1 MSNDAIGICCTLAAF
16 VIAAAIAWGLTTGK
30 SVDDFPIDQ

>member
-1 MSNDAIGICCTLAAF
+1 MNDTTIGICCTIAAF
-16 VIAAAIAWGLTTGK
+16 VIAALLAWGLTTGK